1 MENPPENGVEVTS
14 RTRIYCCSLSE
25 HLFILWKILGF
36 THIFDIA
43 CEYKKTENP
52 PENGVE
58 VTSRTQIYCRSLS
71 EHLFIL

>member
-1 MENPPENGVEVTS
+1 M
-14 RTRIYCCSLSE
+14 
-25 HLFILWKILGF
+25 
-36 THIFDIA
+36 HIFDIA

-58 VTSRTQIYCRSLS
+58 VTSRTRIYCRSLS